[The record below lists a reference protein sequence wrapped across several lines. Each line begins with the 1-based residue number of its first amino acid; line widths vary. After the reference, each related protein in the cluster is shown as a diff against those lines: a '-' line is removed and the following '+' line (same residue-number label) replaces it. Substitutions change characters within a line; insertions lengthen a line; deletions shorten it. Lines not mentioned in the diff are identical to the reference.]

1 MNAVAT
7 QRGRPNTRILK
18 GLVGS
23 PLRGGY
29 EQLIRSRYALAH
41 GAELVEFMPN
51 LLGCIG
57 EDDQPLAVLGYRS
70 AAAGPL
76 FLEQYLDSPIEQML
90 RSRGD
95 AVGSAARL
103 DRHRIVEVGNF
114 ASRDRAATLELLQQL
129 PGFLAREGFDWL
141 VFTGTPQ
148 VCALVTG
155 FGAPLLDLGKADPAR
170 LQSDTARW
178 GRYYESVPRIMAGWL
193 GHCAQVAA

>member
-70 AAAGPL
+70 AAAGPC
-76 FLEQYLDSPIEQML
+76 SSSSISIR
-90 RSRGD
+90 RSSRCYV
-95 AVGSAARL
+95 AEVMRL
-103 DRHRIVEVGNF
+103 V
-114 ASRDRAATLELLQQL
+114 L
-129 PGFLAREGFDWL
+129 PQD
-141 VFTGTPQ
+141 
-148 VCALVTG
+148 
-155 FGAPLLDLGKADPAR
+155 
-170 LQSDTARW
+170 
-178 GRYYESVPRIMAGWL
+178 
-193 GHCAQVAA
+193 